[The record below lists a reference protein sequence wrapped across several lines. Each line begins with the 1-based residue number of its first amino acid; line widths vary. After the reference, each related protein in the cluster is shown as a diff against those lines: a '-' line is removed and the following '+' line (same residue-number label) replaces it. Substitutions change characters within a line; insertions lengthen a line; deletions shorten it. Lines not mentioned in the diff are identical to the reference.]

1 MKTRH
6 YGLLFVILVLSSLL
20 VACGPQ
26 GPESDID
33 INARVL
39 EIYADTKVLRVGEFD
54 AGRKYE
60 IYVADSVSIDH
71 AGTALGLTDL
81 QPTWQV
87 RIWANKVSGKDWK
100 YEAVQINVID
110 TGEAAP
116 ARR

>member
-1 MKTRH
+1 MKIRQCA
-6 YGLLFVILVLSSLL
+6 LLLVALVLSSLL
-20 VACGPQ
+20 IACGPQ
-26 GPESDID
+26 GPKSDID

-39 EIYADTKVLRVGEFD
+39 EIYEDTKVLRVGEFD

-60 IYVADSVSIDH
+60 IYVADSVAIDH
-71 AGTALGLTDL
+71 AGKALGLMDL
-81 QPTWQV
+81 KPTWQV
-87 RIWANKVSGKDWK
+87 RIWANQVSGKNWK